1 MRYENLECGDFK
13 PISSSNQLT
22 VDNPASG
29 QLTKRGEMLGLR
41 FEKVGSRQL
50 GKRQDASMNDTR
62 FIKIVLPLAHHHI
75 SPSIIRK
82 AQLQIFKS

>member
-41 FEKVGSRQL
+41 KLAVG
-50 GKRQDASMNDTR
+50 N
-62 FIKIVLPLAHHHI
+62 
-75 SPSIIRK
+75 
-82 AQLQIFKS
+82 